1 MITTAPISSAGLPQL
16 IESRLV
22 TVRLRLGSRRGSL
35 SMVAG
40 AHCRTSSRL
49 LRDAGVLVRSAAQDK
64 DSKGTWP
71 MLRRTLRSLTIL
83 ITFTCLAACGGGGGG
98 G

>member
-22 TVRLRLGSRRGSL
+22 TVRLRLSSLRGSL
-35 SMVAG
+35 SMAAR

-49 LRDAGVLVRSAAQDK
+49 LRDAVDACTICGTRQRQQGDLADAALDVAFLDDSDHVYLSRCVR
-64 DSKGTWP
+64 G
-71 MLRRTLRSLTIL
+71 RRWWW
-83 ITFTCLAACGGGGGG
+83 
-98 G
+98 